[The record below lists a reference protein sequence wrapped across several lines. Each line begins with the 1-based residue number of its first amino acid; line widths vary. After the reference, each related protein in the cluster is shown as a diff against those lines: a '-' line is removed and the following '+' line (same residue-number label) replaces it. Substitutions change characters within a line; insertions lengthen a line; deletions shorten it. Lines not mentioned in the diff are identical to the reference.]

1 LKAEGYASNNNVYYE
16 ISSNNPTS
24 TTVSSFGSTCNSLT
38 GKLIENSN
46 ASTKKI
52 CIDSVNSVDFP
63 TSDKSNY
70 IIKEGNTYKLTKLI
84 PNIIA
89 KIQLKGK

>member
-1 LKAEGYASNNNVYYE
+1 MKAEGYASINSVYYE
-16 ISSNNPTS
+16 ITSESSTS
-24 TTVSSFGSTCNSLT
+24 TTVSSFSSICKSAT
-38 GKLIENSN
+38 GKLIEINDN
-46 ASTKKI
+46 KKI

-89 KIQLKGK
+89 KIQLEGK